1 VVPRIGEWDRA
12 GDRALSDDELAA
24 FWRECETLPAARRD
38 CLRFLLAL
46 GGQRASQVLRAP
58 WDAYDFDTN
67 VSHLR
72 DTTGAAAGGIICYR
86 LLILRQHN
94 DHEDGQL
101 QSTGPLFIRRGTTLR
116 LETISKAVTAISTRL
131 ATQHQFPAFRLEI
144 FDVRAK
150 RRSPGWASAR
160 MCALGCCRMVVHPTC
175 KRSITIE
182 TRICPRRRPP
192 SRLGRHT
199 CSRSKGPRRIAARQC
214 IQFRGERSPNAPDR
228 LRQAASQ

>member
-67 VSHLR
+67 VLHLR

-86 LLILRQHN
+86 LLIWRQHN
-94 DHEDGQL
+94 
-101 QSTGPLFIRRGTTLR
+101 
-116 LETISKAVTAISTRL
+116 
-131 ATQHQFPAFRLEI
+131 
-144 FDVRAK
+144 
-150 RRSPGWASAR
+150 
-160 MCALGCCRMVVHPTC
+160 
-175 KRSITIE
+175 
-182 TRICPRRRPP
+182 
-192 SRLGRHT
+192 
-199 CSRSKGPRRIAARQC
+199 
-214 IQFRGERSPNAPDR
+214 
-228 LRQAASQ
+228 

>member
-67 VSHLR
+67 VLHLR

-86 LLILRQHN
+86 LLIWRQHN

-131 ATQHQFPAFRLEI
+131 ATQHQFPAFRFGDLRRTCETTLARLGVSK
-144 FDVRAK
+144 DVRAWLLSH
-150 RRSPGWASAR
+150 RRSSAVQTKYYDRNTYLPEKKAALEAWAAHLLSIQRPRKNRGAT
-160 MCALGCCRMVVHPTC
+160 VHSISGRKVP
-175 KRSITIE
+175 KR
-182 TRICPRRRPP
+182 
-192 SRLGRHT
+192 
-199 CSRSKGPRRIAARQC
+199 A
-214 IQFRGERSPNAPDR
+214 
-228 LRQAASQ
+228 